1 MLMLC
6 GKYLHHLQKGFAAIC
21 LEWKKNILEGYENL
35 FFMIRFLRQDRK
47 SHGKQSF
54 ISGL

>member
-21 LEWKKNILEGYENL
+21 LEWKKNIEGYENL